1 MTTSG
6 TPDSPSTPDRSFANI
21 PVLPPPKRSP
31 HKSPKLQPQSPTQ
44 SPTLPL
50 PPVQSPIPT
59 TPKSALRFP
68 QLEPRSRSNSN
79 TSNRSRS
86 PSPLRKVVFSP
97 KEELI
102 NGGSKHNNKDHLP
115 SLSDLKDLNQR
126 DLKELKDQQTKDFG
140 SFVNS
145 SASLDTDPPRSPK
158 GRSKSVGA
166 VSPVDIPTLPQPNTM
181 HTTTTTT
188 TPTSPFPSY
197 ITPVSTAFSLG
208 LAVGLSISAI
218 RPTLEKAVNHGSSWL
233 AWLFKTAIL
242 WTVIGAAAYM
252 AFTLGK
258 AVLVTVQQNSQ
269 QQKQQQQQQAVHQL
283 PPTPRGDPFEGLKPN
298 KSSSGSAVS
307 SSSSKSATSTKS
319 SGSAASIYEFN
330 KYVDA
335 QKVKRRG
342 QKDEEHSFRPYPARP
357 QLSSTAPGKIY
368 GSMS

>member
-1 MTTSG
+1 MAA
-6 TPDSPSTPDRSFANI
+6 PDSPSTPDRSFVNI

-31 HKSPKLQPQSPTQ
+31 HKSPKIGPQ

-102 NGGSKHNNKDHLP
+102 DGGKKSKDNLP
-115 SLSDLKDLNQR
+115 NLADLKELNQR
-126 DLKELKDQQTKDFG
+126 DLKELKEQQAKDFG
-140 SFVNS
+140 SFLS
-145 SASLDTDPPRSPK
+145 SPKTSTSPFHSSTPPPPPLHLDTETRSPK

-166 VSPVDIPTLPQPNTM
+166 ASSPVDITPTQTPIM
-181 HTTTTTT
+181 H
-188 TPTSPFPSY
+188 TPTSTLPSY
-197 ITPVSTAFSLG
+197 INPVSTAFCLG

-233 AWLFKTAIL
+233 AWLFKTVIL

-258 AVLVTVQQNSQ
+258 AVLITIQQN
-269 QQKQQQQQQAVHQL
+269 QQKQQQTAHKL
-283 PPTPRGDPFEGLKPN
+283 PPTPRSDPFEGLKPN
-298 KSSSGSAVS
+298 KPSSSSGSTVS
-307 SSSSKSATSTKS
+307 ASSSKSASSTKS

-330 KYVDA
+330 KYVDE

-368 GSMS
+368 GNILVIL

>member
-1 MTTSG
+1 MTSPSA
-6 TPDSPSTPDRSFANI
+6 PDSPASPDRSFANF

-31 HKSPKLQPQSPTQ
+31 QKSPKLPASP
-44 SPTLPL
+44 LPL

-97 KEELI
+97 KDELI
-102 NGGSKHNNKDHLP
+102 QEP
-115 SLSDLKDLNQR
+115 PTLSELRDLNQR
-126 DLKELKDQQTKDFG
+126 DLRELKEKQNRDFSSFDQPP
-140 SFVNS
+140 VLH
-145 SASLDTDPPRSPK
+145 LDTEPRSPK
-158 GRSKSVGA
+158 VRSKSVGA
-166 VSPVDIPTLPQPNTM
+166 VVSPVETQKPQM
-181 HTTTTTT
+181 QAQLQ
-188 TPTSPFPSY
+188 SQLPSY
-197 ITPVSTAFSLG
+197 VTPVSTAFSLG

-233 AWLFKTAIL
+233 AWIFKTVIL

-252 AFTLGK
+252 AFILGK
-258 AVLVTVQQNSQ
+258 AVLVTVQQN
-269 QQKQQQQQQAVHQL
+269 QQKTNAHQL
-283 PPTPRGDPFEGLKPN
+283 PPTPRADPFDGLKQH
-298 KSSSGSAVS
+298 SSGSTVS
-307 SSSSKSATSTKS
+307 ASSSKSSSSTKS
-319 SGSAASIYEFN
+319 SGSTASIYEFN
-330 KYVDA
+330 KYVDE

-368 GSMS
+368 GNMK

>member
-1 MTTSG
+1 MT

-21 PVLPPPKRSP
+21 PVLPPPKRTVQ
-31 HKSPKLQPQSPTQ
+31 KSPK
-44 SPTLPL
+44 SPTLPF
-50 PPVQSPIPT
+50 PPIQSPLPS

-102 NGGSKHNNKDHLP
+102 TNSKENLP
-115 SLSDLKDLNQR
+115 SLSDLRDLNQR
-126 DLKELKDQQTKDFG
+126 ELKELKDKQNKNFGDFLDKPKPPLH
-140 SFVNS
+140 
-145 SASLDTDPPRSPK
+145 LDTEPPRSPK

-166 VSPVDIPTLPQPNTM
+166 DPLDTPQTPQKPVENMTVASTGSQLP
-181 HTTTTTT
+181 
-188 TPTSPFPSY
+188 SF

-208 LAVGLSISAI
+208 LVVGLSISAI
-218 RPTLEKAVNHGSSWL
+218 RPTLEKAVDHGSSWL
-233 AWLFKTAIL
+233 AWFFKTLIL
-242 WTVIGAAAYM
+242 WTTIAAAAYM

-258 AVLVTVQQNSQ
+258 AVLLTVQQN
-269 QQKQQQQQQAVHQL
+269 QQKAQQAVHQL
-283 PPTPRGDPFEGLKPN
+283 PPTPRSDPFEGLKQH
-298 KSSSGSAVS
+298 KSSSGSTVS
-307 SSSSKSATSTKS
+307 SSSSKSSTSTKS

-330 KYVDA
+330 KYVDE

-368 GSMS
+368 GNMK